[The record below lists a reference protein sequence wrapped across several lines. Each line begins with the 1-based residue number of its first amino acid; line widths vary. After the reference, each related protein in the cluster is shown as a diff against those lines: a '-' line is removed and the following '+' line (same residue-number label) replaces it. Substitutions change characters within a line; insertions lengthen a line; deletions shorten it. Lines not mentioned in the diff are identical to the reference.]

1 MGRWPVATTAL
12 VALLAAGCTTSTTP
26 DAAPDAA
33 PDAGPGPEAG
43 PSAGTARQ
51 PAPEAP
57 ARPLGPPPWV
67 DPPAA
72 QPLVLAVNARR
83 PPIDVTPRLAR
94 RIARGAV
101 DDWTALGQPPG
112 PLTVTRRVA
121 DLRGLPDDVLAVVP
135 AASVGPGVRAVE
147 VGGVDPL
154 RAPQRYP
161 LTVPA
166 AVPPAEVTTLTVV
179 GDIMLGRRVGERG
192 AAEGDPAYPL
202 RPMQGRLAAA
212 DLTVGN
218 LESTLSRDGAP
229 TQGGD
234 SFAADPAVRAGL
246 RDAGFDALGLA
257 NNHVGDFGDR
267 ALVETAELL
276 RAAALSPFGAG
287 ATAAQAGRPV
297 VLERHG
303 VRFGFLA
310 FNAIGETPEA
320 GPLRPGAV
328 SVSMPPR
335 TGPLDRRELDRF
347 LRSVRRLDRRVDVV
361 TVLSHWGTQYTQRP
375 EPVQRAVAGELVAAG
390 ADLVVGGHPHWVQ
403 GASLR
408 GDALVVQSLGN
419 FVFDMDFM
427 QETQEG
433 LVLEAVFWGDELKAA
448 EFVPYLIGADF
459 APRVVAPAAARANLD
474 LFWQFSGLGARPR

>member
-1 MGRWPVATTAL
+1 MPRWSATTAAMCAL
-12 VALLAAGCTTSTTP
+12 LLAAGCT
-26 DAAPDAA
+26 
-33 PDAGPGPEAG
+33 
-43 PSAGTARQ
+43 PSAGPDASPTNTDRAFTDR
-51 PAPEAP
+51 PTSPEPTQAP

-67 DPPAA
+67 DPPAR

-94 RIARGAV
+94 RIAAGKV
-101 DDWTALGQPPG
+101 DDWAALDQEPG

-121 DLRGLPDDVLAVVP
+121 GLRSLPEDVIAVVP
-135 AASVGPGVRAVE
+135 AESVGPEVRAVD
-147 VGGVDPL
+147 VGGIDPL
-154 RAPQRYP
+154 RTPGRYP
-161 LTVPA
+161 LTTFA
-166 AVPPAEVTTLTVV
+166 AAGPAEVTTLTVV
-179 GDIMLGRRVGERG
+179 GDVMLGRRVGERA
-192 AAEGDPAYPL
+192 AAEGDPAYAL
-202 RPMQGRLAAA
+202 RPMQRRLAAA

-218 LESTLSRDGAP
+218 LESTLSQDGSP

-257 NNHVGDFGDR
+257 NNHVGDFGER
-267 ALVETAELL
+267 ALVQTVRRL
-276 RAAALSPFGAG
+276 RSAGLGPFGAG
-287 ATAAQAGRPV
+287 ATPAQARRPV

-310 FNAIGETPEA
+310 FNAIGETPEV
-320 GPLRPGAV
+320 GPGRPGAV

-347 LRSVRRLDRRVDVV
+347 LRSVRRLDRRVDVL
-361 TVLSHWGTQYTQRP
+361 TVLPHWGTQYTQRP
-375 EPVQRAVAGELVAAG
+375 EPIQRAVAGELVAAG

-403 GASLR
+403 GASVR
-408 GDALVVQSLGN
+408 GKALVVHSLGN

-427 QETQEG
+427 QQTQEG

-448 EFVPYLIGADF
+448 EFVPYRIGSDF
-459 APRVVAPAAARANLD
+459 APRVVTPGAARANLD
-474 LFWQFSGLGARPR
+474 LFWQFSGIGASPR